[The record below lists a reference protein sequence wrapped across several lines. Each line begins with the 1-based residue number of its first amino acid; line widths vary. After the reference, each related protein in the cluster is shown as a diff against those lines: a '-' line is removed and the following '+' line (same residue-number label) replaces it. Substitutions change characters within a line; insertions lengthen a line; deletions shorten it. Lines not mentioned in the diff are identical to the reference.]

1 MVHTCTPFQ
10 KWYNG
15 FQFRAWWID
24 TQGFMELLQ
33 QSWEHPMSS
42 LNKARALHIKLAPLA
57 KALQKWSKAH
67 LAKLRQESTDASQLV
82 LQLDQQQGTRQL
94 TDMEMQQRRTA
105 KNKILGLPAVRKIR
119 LQQCSRLTWIRAR
132 DTNTKLF
139 HL

>member
-1 MVHTCTPFQ
+1 
-10 KWYNG
+10 
-15 FQFRAWWID
+15 
-24 TQGFMELLQ
+24 MELLQ

-94 TDMEMQQRRTA
+94 TDMEMQQ
-105 KNKILGLPAVRKIR
+105 
-119 LQQCSRLTWIRAR
+119 
-132 DTNTKLF
+132 
-139 HL
+139 